1 MKLFAITAL
10 GMTLLSAP
18 VFADG
23 HATGDAEAGAKVFNK
38 CKSCHTIADAEG
50 NKIVK
55 GGRTG
60 PNLYGVFNRVAGT
73 ADFKFGKSLIAAGE
87 AGVAWDEASFT
98 GFVADPKKFLVEATG
113 DNRAKTRMS
122 FKLKKEKDLANV
134 WAYLVSVGPA
144 VEAEAAAEGDAEVK
158 SGD

>member
-1 MKLFAITAL
+1 MKLFAVTAL
-10 GMTLLSAP
+10 GMAILSAP

-60 PNLYGVFNRVAGT
+60 PNLYGVFSRVAGSS
-73 ADFKFGKSLIAAGE
+73 DFKYGKSIVAAGE
-87 AGVAWDEASFT
+87 AGVAWNEENFIS
-98 GFVADPKKFLVEATG
+98 FVANPKKFLAEATG
-113 DNRAKTRMS
+113 DTRAKSKMS
-122 FKLKKEKDLANV
+122 YKLKKEQDAANV

-144 VEAEAAAEGDAEVK
+144 VEAEAEVEAGAETNG
-158 SGD
+158 

>member
-1 MKLFAITAL
+1 MKLFAVTAL
-10 GMTLLSAP
+10 GMALLGAP
-18 VFADG
+18 AFADG

-60 PNLYGVFNRVAGT
+60 PNLYGLFTRVAGSS
-73 ADFKFGKSLIAAGE
+73 DFKYGKSMVEAGE
-87 AGVAWDEASFT
+87 AGVTWDEESFIKY
-98 GFVADPKKFLVEATG
+98 VANPKNFLVEATG
-113 DNRAKTRMS
+113 DSRAKSKMS
-122 FKLKKEKDLANV
+122 FKLKKEQDAANV

-144 VEAEAAAEGDAEVK
+144 VEVETEAETDG
-158 SGD
+158 

>member
-1 MKLFAITAL
+1 MKLFAVTAL
-10 GMTLLSAP
+10 GMAILSAP

-60 PNLYGVFNRVAGT
+60 PNLYGVFNRVAGSS
-73 ADFKFGKSLIAAGE
+73 DFKYGKSIVAAGE
-87 AGVAWDEASFT
+87 AGVAWNEENFIS
-98 GFVADPKKFLVEATG
+98 FVADPKKFLAEATG
-113 DNRAKTRMS
+113 DTRAKSKMS
-122 FKLKKEKDLANV
+122 FKLKKEQDAANV

-144 VEAEAAAEGDAEVK
+144 VEAEAEVEAGAETNG
-158 SGD
+158 

>member
-1 MKLFAITAL
+1 MKLLAVTAL
-10 GMTLLSAP
+10 GMAFLSAP

-50 NKIVK
+50 NNIVK
-55 GGRTG
+55 GGRVG

-73 ADFKFGKSLIAAGE
+73 TDFKYGKSMVAAGE
-87 AGVAWDEASFT
+87 AGVAWNEENFIS
-98 GFVADPKKFLVEATG
+98 FVADPKKFLAEATG
-113 DNRAKTRMS
+113 DARAKSKMS
-122 FKLKKEKDLANV
+122 FKLKKEKDAANV

-144 VEAEAAAEGDAEVK
+144 VEAEAEAETDG
-158 SGD
+158 

>member
-1 MKLFAITAL
+1 MKLFAVTAL
-10 GMTLLSAP
+10 GMAFLSAP

-38 CKSCHTIADAEG
+38 CKSCHTITDAEG

-60 PNLYGVFNRVAGT
+60 PNLYGVFNRVAGSS
-73 ADFKFGKSLIAAGE
+73 DFKYAKSIVAAGE
-87 AGVAWDEASFT
+87 AGVTWDEGNFINY
-98 GFVADPKKFLVEATG
+98 VADPKKFLAEATG
-113 DNRAKTRMS
+113 DARAKSKMS
-122 FKLKKEKDLANV
+122 FKLKKQEDAANV

-144 VEAEAAAEGDAEVK
+144 VEVEAEVE
-158 SGD
+158 SDG